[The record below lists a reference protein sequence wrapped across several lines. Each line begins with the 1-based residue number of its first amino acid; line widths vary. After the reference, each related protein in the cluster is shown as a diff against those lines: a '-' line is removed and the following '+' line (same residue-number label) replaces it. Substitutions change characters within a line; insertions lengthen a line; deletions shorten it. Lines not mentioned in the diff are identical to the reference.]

1 MSREREGIDWSTIA
15 EQLLG
20 HWKRSGI
27 THLPLARHPLP
38 EEISRWPVEEPNSAN
53 ASGSSNAPTMQSAP
67 PKQAPPPPKPSSP
80 ENPLPTKPIAPLPP
94 IEGPLTLTPWE
105 NASLDDNSRAVA
117 LQGLH
122 EEVKACRKC
131 TDIVC
136 RRMQTVFGIGP
147 LRPKLVMM
155 GEAPGAEEDRAGE
168 PFVGAAGQLLDK
180 ILVASGLARN
190 QVYIMNTLKCRP
202 PGNRTPVD
210 AEIDNCRPFFESQ
223 LGILQPEYI
232 ICWGAVAAR
241 ALLRRND
248 SVGRLRGRFHSYKNA
263 KVLVTYHPS
272 YLLRTPE
279 AKHQTWDD
287 MKMLMRELGITPP
300 TR

>member
-1 MSREREGIDWSTIA
+1 MSREMEGIDWTTIA

-27 THLPLARHPLP
+27 THLPIARHPLP
-38 EEISRWPVEEPNSAN
+38 DEIAQWSVADRKNES
-53 ASGSSNAPTMQSAP
+53 ASGSIKASTVQPSPAKEPPPP
-67 PKQAPPPPKPSSP
+67 PKQASPASPP
-80 ENPLPTKPIAPLPP
+80 PTKPKAPLPP
-94 IEGPLTLTPWE
+94 VESPTTLTPWT
-105 NASLDDNSRAVA
+105 NASLDDNQRAVA

-131 TDIVC
+131 ADIVC

-147 LRPKLVMM
+147 LRPKLVMF
-155 GEAPGAEEDRAGE
+155 GEAPGADEDRIGE

-180 ILVASGLARN
+180 ILSASGLSRQ
-190 QVYIMNTLKCRP
+190 QVYIMNALKCRP

-223 LGILQPEYI
+223 LEILQPEYI
-232 ICWGAVAAR
+232 ICWGSVAAR
-241 ALLRRND
+241 AVLRRND
-248 SVGRLRGRFHSYKNA
+248 SIGRLRGRFYAYKNA
-263 KVLVTYHPS
+263 KVMVTYHPA

-279 AKHQTWDD
+279 AKHQTWED
-287 MKMLMRELGITPP
+287 MKMLMRELGITLP